1 MSELLQ
7 ATGSGLVTS
16 GVLALSTVGMSLQ
29 HRVTRHANFAHGEF
43 MTVAA
48 YGMFAMQAITKNL
61 TIDALVGIATA
72 VVVALALHWG
82 LLTPFRKRTKRLV
95 IILVVTAAASQLLQA
110 GMALIWGSNYVTLDV
125 PHSLA
130 HHVGP
135 FLLTTVDIVTI
146 VVGIALLTATQ
157 LLLRFT
163 SFGRAQRAVADD
175 PVLAQVVG
183 LSTKTVVT
191 RTWILT
197 GILAGSA
204 GAFLTLRVGTFN
216 NLLGFNY
223 LLLIFAAM
231 IVGGIGKV
239 GGAVVGALIIGL
251 ITEVSAVYVSDGYNQ
266 LFALAVLGVIVL
278 VRPTGLFNTS
288 AAETRAFD

>member
-1 MSELLQ
+1 VSELLD
-7 ATGSGLVTS
+7 ATGTALVTS
-16 GVLALSTVGMSLQ
+16 TILALSTVGMSLQ

-48 YGMFAMQAITKNL
+48 YGMFSAQYVTTNL
-61 TIDALVGIATA
+61 VVDALVGVA
-72 VVVALALHWG
+72 VAVIVALALHWG
-82 LLTPFRKRTKRLV
+82 LLTPFRKRTSRLV
-95 IILVVTAAASQLLQA
+95 IILVVTAAASQLVQA
-110 GMALIWGSNYVTLDV
+110 GLALIWGGNYITVAV
-125 PHSLA
+125 PHYVA

-135 FLLTTVDIVTI
+135 FLWTFVDIATL
-146 VVGIALLTATQ
+146 VVGVVLLIATQ
-157 LLLRFT
+157 LLLRYT

-175 PVLAQVVG
+175 PVLAQIVG
-183 LSTKTVVT
+183 ISTSTVIT

-239 GGAVVGALIIGL
+239 GGAVVGALLIGF
-251 ITEVSAVYVSDGYNQ
+251 ITDISSLYVSDGYNQ
-266 LFALAVLGVIVL
+266 LLALAVLGVIVI
-278 VRPTGLFNTS
+278 VKPTGLFNTS